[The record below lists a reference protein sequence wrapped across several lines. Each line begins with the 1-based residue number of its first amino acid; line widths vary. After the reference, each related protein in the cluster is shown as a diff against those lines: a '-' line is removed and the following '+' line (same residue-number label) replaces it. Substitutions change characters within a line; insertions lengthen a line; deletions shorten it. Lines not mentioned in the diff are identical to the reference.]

1 MDKELDDFKNNKVY
15 LWGLTKASDKLLTKY
30 DKGNRNPRTHKNEK
44 EEIEEI
50 IDKKEKKIEKKI
62 TNEFDETKTYDIDDL
77 EWLNEEYDKLEKLI
91 EENEND
97 NKLQGTMDKL
107 EEIIINLSV
116 MRNERDENERIS
128 TSEKNKIK
136 WDKINKLEKE
146 LDDMRQQ
153 YIESHGNA
161 KYKPLIEDLE
171 NRLSLEHKNII
182 KGGKIEKG
190 SEQAKEIGKRLSEA
204 RKLKKEE
211 LKEKNIKTTK
221 ARVDKGSEQA
231 KEIGK
236 RLSEARKLKKE
247 VKEEIEIQPK
257 EIKDKKIYY
266 YIGNVPKGYREA
278 TEDEAIEKKKVSKY
292 GKYLVDNTKYTF
304 FNNFNIL
311 LSYDLPIDK
320 IKVYLNV
327 LKKKILYSLE
337 EIEIFK
343 SKIDNPKYENS
354 IISFNNKLIDETYK
368 VKLLRK
374 GYNWLYKLYCQKMN
388 KEYIK
393 PIIKLPEKHIPVFT
407 PSNHEYKEKEII
419 DFRKSSKEPKY
430 YNFKNDFTELSIPSK
445 AFENDILKSKYALKL
460 YLKHIILSPDYYTD
474 EDKEKYFLKKNNIEG
489 GNIVKRKPSDIDLKH
504 KDILQSIIFDKSKW
518 TIPNAKKWL
527 KKNNYYSDSIDINK
541 KQIRFRQ
548 FNPEDLLN
556 RHFIS
561 KKLDNGIMF
570 IFSILTP
577 LKIEQY

>member
-50 IDKKEKKIEKKI
+50 IDKKEKKKEKKI

-211 LKEKNIKTTK
+211 LKEKKH
-221 ARVDKGSEQA
+221 
-231 KEIGK
+231 GK
-236 RLSEARKLKKE
+236 REEKKE
-247 VKEEIEIQPK
+247 
-257 EIKDKKIYY
+257 
-266 YIGNVPKGYREA
+266 R
-278 TEDEAIEKKKVSKY
+278 
-292 GKYLVDNTKYTF
+292 
-304 FNNFNIL
+304 
-311 LSYDLPIDK
+311 
-320 IKVYLNV
+320 
-327 LKKKILYSLE
+327 
-337 EIEIFK
+337 
-343 SKIDNPKYENS
+343 
-354 IISFNNKLIDETYK
+354 
-368 VKLLRK
+368 
-374 GYNWLYKLYCQKMN
+374 
-388 KEYIK
+388 
-393 PIIKLPEKHIPVFT
+393 
-407 PSNHEYKEKEII
+407 
-419 DFRKSSKEPKY
+419 
-430 YNFKNDFTELSIPSK
+430 
-445 AFENDILKSKYALKL
+445 
-460 YLKHIILSPDYYTD
+460 
-474 EDKEKYFLKKNNIEG
+474 
-489 GNIVKRKPSDIDLKH
+489 KH
-504 KDILQSIIFDKSKW
+504 KK
-518 TIPNAKKWL
+518 
-527 KKNNYYSDSIDINK
+527 
-541 KQIRFRQ
+541 
-548 FNPEDLLN
+548 
-556 RHFIS
+556 
-561 KKLDNGIMF
+561 
-570 IFSILTP
+570 
-577 LKIEQY
+577 